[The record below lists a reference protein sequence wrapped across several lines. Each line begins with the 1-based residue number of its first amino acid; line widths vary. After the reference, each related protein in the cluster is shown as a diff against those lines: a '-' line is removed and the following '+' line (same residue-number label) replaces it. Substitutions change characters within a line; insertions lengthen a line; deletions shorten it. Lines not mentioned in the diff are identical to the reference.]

1 MNLKLVRWVDVY
13 IGIPLAYLMRFR
25 ALLCKAP
32 SGSREYKKILLVK
45 FWGIGNVVML
55 LPTAAALKKMYPAAA
70 VDFLTLT
77 GNKEVARL
85 SGLFQDIYVLDIS
98 RVSRFI
104 SSCLK
109 NIPALRKKDYDL
121 VVDFEQFARFSAL
134 CCAFIGKRD
143 TVGFHTRNQCR
154 HFLYRRSAGYDN
166 TVHITR
172 SFYSLAELLG
182 AGHCQRI
189 EAVPLKIGREEV
201 AQVKALLS
209 EFGIADKDLLI
220 ILHVGTSE
228 NFILRRWPVQYFAV
242 LADRLAQ
249 ELGAKVVF
257 TGLAGES
264 GLAQRA
270 IMRMQRKDA
279 AVNLSGRVNLGQF
292 AALVSLADLVV
303 SADTAAVHLAS
314 ALSVAVAG
322 LYGPNTPL
330 LYGPWGKEG
339 IYFYHRQAC
348 SPCITNYN
356 AKINSCR
363 HPEAKG
369 ACMQKISP
377 EEVFLGVKEAFF
389 KNHAKVP
396 AVSSKHSAQ

>member
-13 IGIPLAYLMRFR
+13 IGIPLAYLMRLK
-25 ALLCKAP
+25 AGLNKAP
-32 SGSREYKKILLVK
+32 SGASEYKKILLVK

-55 LPTAAALKKMYPAAA
+55 LPTAAALKRMYPGAE
-70 VDFLTLT
+70 VDFFTLS

-85 SGLFQDIYVLDIS
+85 SGLFNNIYALDIS
-98 RVSRFI
+98 RISRFI
-104 SSCLK
+104 SSCFK
-109 NIPALRKKDYDL
+109 NIPALRRKDYDL
-121 VVDFEQFARFSAL
+121 IVDFEQFARFSAL

-143 TVGFHTRNQCR
+143 TAGFHTRNQCR
-154 HFLYRRSAGYDN
+154 HFLYRRNAEYNN

-182 AGHCQRI
+182 AERCQRI
-189 EAVPLKIGREEV
+189 GPVPLRIADGDIS
-201 AQVKALLS
+201 QVRAILS
-209 EFGIADKDLLI
+209 ESGIYQGDLLVV
-220 ILHVGTSE
+220 LHIGTSE
-228 NFILRRWPVQYFAV
+228 NFILRRWPVAYFAT
-242 LADRLAQ
+242 LADRLVKD
-249 ELGAKVVF
+249 LGAKIVF
-257 TGLAGES
+257 TGLASEG
-264 GLAQRA
+264 GLAQGA
-270 IMRMQRKDA
+270 IMRKQRKDA

-292 AALVSLADLVV
+292 VALVSLADLVV

-314 ALSVAVAG
+314 ALSVPVAG

-339 IYFYHRQAC
+339 IYFYHKQAC

-356 AKINSCR
+356 AKINRCR

-369 ACMQKISP
+369 ACMKRISA
-377 EEVFLGVKEAFF
+377 EEVFSGIKEAFF

-396 AVSSKHSAQ
+396 ALSSKHSAQ